1 MSCETSSRLVGR
13 GPAQRNG
20 IVGQTSRYLNTLGS
34 WQSYR
39 DLTSWEDL
47 PGRVAQLTESFF
59 GLKGLLGGQPKLAGL
74 LGVILAVH
82 ASEQISGAVATMATR
97 AFKRG
102 KPLGQ
107 YRGIILREDPSAAKR
122 DRLLNQV
129 TGGRVRQP
137 QGFYF
142 FEGGRT
148 WQSATVETQVGDT
161 ARTLTY
167 LRSLSFP
174 HREFFFDRSLEPQ
187 DQVELALGERDPDTL
202 PGFIG
207 STNELENATVTLG
220 QLKRLFFAANWLLI
234 EPGEREGG
242 PADQGGYGSWG
253 RGPTGDQSGGGYP
266 ASRPPAAPSGQG
278 PWPSPGYS
286 RPSSTTIPVLRSN
299 PTPSPIPR
307 SVYGS
312 YARAQPL
319 TPSQVSD
326 RLSIEGQERPVLVK
340 RLVTSPLTQRR
351 RADALYYDE
360 DLRQWRE
367 VVDDTLRERLAEAV
381 DDGLM
386 QVTPPEQWP
395 G

>member
-1 MSCETSSRLVGR
+1 
-13 GPAQRNG
+13 
-20 IVGQTSRYLNTLGS
+20 
-34 WQSYR
+34 
-39 DLTSWEDL
+39 
-47 PGRVAQLTESFF
+47 
-59 GLKGLLGGQPKLAGL
+59 
-74 LGVILAVH
+74 
-82 ASEQISGAVATMATR
+82 
-97 AFKRG
+97 
-102 KPLGQ
+102 
-107 YRGIILREDPSAAKR
+107 
-122 DRLLNQV
+122 
-129 TGGRVRQP
+129 VRQP

-148 WQSATVETQVGDT
+148 WQSATVATQLGDT

-174 HREFFFDRSLEPQ
+174 NREFFFDRPLAPQ

-220 QLKRLFFAANWLLI
+220 NLKRLFFAANWLLV
-234 EPGEREGG
+234 EAGERDGG
-242 PADQGGYGSWG
+242 RADQGGYGPWG
-253 RGPTGDQSGGGYP
+253 RGPTGDQSGGSYP
-266 ASRPPAAPSGQG
+266 TARPPG
-278 PWPSPGYS
+278 PPPPPNWPSPSYS
-286 RPSSTTIPVLRSN
+286 RPTPTSIPVQRST
-299 PTPSPIPR
+299 PAPSPIPR

-319 TPSQVSD
+319 TPNQVSD

-360 DLRQWRE
+360 DLRQWRA

-386 QVTPPEQWP
+386 KVTPPEQWP
-395 G
+395 S